1 MAKNKLLDEIYSSVE
16 QINMELGR
24 IWRESIVF
32 TWRWW
37 LQLGLTIIPWF
48 IWIRYCDKNNV
59 FELLFVGL
67 VVAIVT
73 ALMDTIGVNF
83 NLWHYDW
90 KVLPYVPIYFPWNYT
105 LFPIMVMFL
114 LQFYAGSYVLIKA
127 IAFAVLST
135 FIFEPIFSWMGM
147 YHLIKWKYIYSF
159 IIYIP
164 LYLFFNYIYT
174 IVVR

>member
-1 MAKNKLLDEIYSSVE
+1 MAQNKLLDEIYITVE
-16 QINMELGR
+16 QANKELAR
-24 IWRESIVF
+24 VWRNSIVF

-37 LQLGLTIIPWF
+37 VQLGLTIIPWF
-48 IWIRYCDKNNV
+48 IWVRYSDKDNI

-67 VVAIVT
+67 VVAVT
-73 ALMDTIGVNF
+73 TGLMDTVGVNF

-105 LFPIMVMFL
+105 LFPVLVMFL
-114 LQFYAGSYVLIKA
+114 LQIKSNSYAFIKA
-127 IAFAVLST
+127 IIFAGLST
-135 FIFEPIFSWMGM
+135 FVFEPIFSRLGM
-147 YHLIKWKYIYSF
+147 YHLIKWKNYYSF
-159 IIYIP
+159 VIYIP